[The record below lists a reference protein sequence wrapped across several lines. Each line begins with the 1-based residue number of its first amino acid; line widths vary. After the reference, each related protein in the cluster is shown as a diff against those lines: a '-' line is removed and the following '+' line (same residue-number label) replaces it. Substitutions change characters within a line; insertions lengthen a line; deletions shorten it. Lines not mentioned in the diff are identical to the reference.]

1 MSETT
6 IFSYL
11 GKKPHID
18 KESFV
23 FKTATVIGDVFIGK
37 ESSIWF
43 GTVLRGDVNTI
54 TIGARTNIQDN
65 STIHVTTDLYP
76 THIGDGVTIGHN
88 VVIHGSTIGD
98 FSLIGM
104 NATILD
110 GCIIG
115 AFSIVAAGSMVK
127 QGTNIPEGVLVAGNP
142 ATIKRQLRDE
152 EKQFLRKSAKNYVR
166 YGHNYLTSSADAI
179 YSYDEIMEALKS

>member
-1 MSETT
+1 MDT

-11 GKKPHID
+11 GKTPRID
-18 KESFV
+18 KEAV
-23 FKTATVIGDVFIGK
+23 IFKTAVVIGDVSIGS
-37 ESSIWF
+37 ESTIWF
-43 GTVLRGDVNTI
+43 GTVLRGDVNSI
-54 TIGARTNIQDN
+54 TIGSQTNIQDN

-76 THIGDGVTIGHN
+76 TAIGDGVTIGHN

-98 FSLIGM
+98 YVLIGM

-110 GCIIG
+110 GCTIEP
-115 AFSIVAAGSMVK
+115 FSIIAAGSMVK
-127 QGTNIPEGVLVAGNP
+127 QGTHIPSGVLVAGNP
-142 ATIKRQLRDE
+142 AVIKRELRDD
-152 EKQFLRKSAKNYVR
+152 EKQFLRQSAKNYVR